1 MLEPSHSQRFALYE
15 DLIISSPFLAL
26 SDRNKQFGDWYP
38 LDIVCIA
45 NKSSNNQVKE
55 HERQQDMTEC
65 RTTAIHRKYQQSI
78 NEFMREEVKVE
89 VLSDQEF

>member
-1 MLEPSHSQRFALYE
+1 
-15 DLIISSPFLAL
+15 
-26 SDRNKQFGDWYP
+26 
-38 LDIVCIA
+38 
-45 NKSSNNQVKE
+45 
-55 HERQQDMTEC
+55 MTEC